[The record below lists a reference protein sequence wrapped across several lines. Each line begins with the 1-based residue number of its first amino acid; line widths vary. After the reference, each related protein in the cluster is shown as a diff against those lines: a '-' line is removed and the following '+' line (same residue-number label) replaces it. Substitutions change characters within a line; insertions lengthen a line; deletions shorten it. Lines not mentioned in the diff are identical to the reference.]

1 MGQGAPILGKVLGH
15 YFVVEQIGA
24 GGMGMVF
31 RASDQQ
37 LERDVAIKVLPPGML
52 ADESAR
58 KRFRREAL
66 TLAKLNHPNIGTV
79 YEFGSQEE
87 LDYLVME
94 YVGGVALD
102 ARLGHGALP
111 QKDVLRLGFQ
121 LADGLASAHDHGV
134 IHRDLKPAN
143 LRLTEDNRLKILDFG
158 LAQFVRKDI
167 DLGAT
172 ASISENRKVSG
183 TLPYMS
189 PEQLRGETTDQRSDI
204 WSAGVVLFE
213 LATGRRPFP
222 SQQVPLLID
231 SILNKPP
238 EMVSVANARMSPGLE
253 MAILKCLDKDPE
265 RRYQSARELRVD
277 LDRLTMPIS
286 QISASFA
293 PPAPAPPVSEPFK
306 VKPLAIAAAGVAV
319 LLLVGTFSYLHF
331 HNQPARVTISK
342 PVNRRR
348 TVAVLNLKNSTS
360 RPEAAWLSTGLAEML
375 TTELAA
381 GEQLR
386 AITGEE
392 IAQTKRN
399 LALADSDTLSPQI
412 LAQVGHALGADL
424 VVLGSYVDLPG
435 GNLRLDLHLLDV
447 AAGEILLSVK
457 QIGDENNLF
466 DLVSRA
472 GAELREKC
480 NAGQITAQQETA
492 VRAALPSTPE
502 ASKLYAEGLAKL
514 RVGDAMAA
522 RDLLQKTV
530 EADPNHALAH
540 SALAAAWSLLGY
552 DEKARLSAKSAYD
565 LSSSL
570 SREER
575 LLTEARYRETSKE
588 WDNAAED
595 YRTLFGFFPD
605 NLEYGLLLARAQT
618 RGGKG
623 KDAVATT
630 ESLRKLPAPLGDDP
644 RIELAASDAWESL
657 GDLKQSE
664 DFARQA
670 ADEARAQNA
679 KLLLARALYQQGFA
693 LEALSDTNGATTAV
707 DESSRIYQS
716 VGDRYGVA
724 STLEVT
730 AAVLA
735 DRGDYPGALAKYHD
749 ELAIAQAVGNR
760 KAEASA
766 LNNSAL
772 VLKQQGKADEA
783 RKMFVRALSVFQEIS
798 DKSNYALTLI
808 NIAGITQDD
817 GDLNGAKKTF
827 DQALNIFTEIND
839 QNGEALSLA
848 GTGIVLDKLGDS
860 TDAKAKLEQA
870 IAVDKANGQ
879 ANPATDKLIGLGD
892 ALEHLGDLA
901 GARQNY
907 ENALSLARAA
917 TDKSTIADALTSLGH
932 LELEAA
938 NFSQA
943 HKDYDEA
950 LSLRNELGEKDTAAV
965 TKTGIAELS
974 TEENHADAAEQTAR
988 EAFDELQAAHKN
1000 DDQVA
1005 AAAALATALAAEGK
1019 SADAMNEIDK
1029 VSSIAAKS
1037 QNLSVQLTFAIAKAD
1052 AESASHQAAASKTL
1066 LKQALLKATK
1076 SGYLGYQFEC
1086 RLALEAFNLKSGKSP
1101 ESQARLEQLQKEAKE
1116 KGFNLIARE
1125 AAADIAQIGQTVK
1138 TAK

>member
-1 MGQGAPILGKVLGH
+1 MGQGTSILGKALGH
-15 YFVVEQIGA
+15 YLVVEQIGA

-79 YEFGSQEE
+79 YEFGSQED

-102 ARLGHGALP
+102 TRLGYGALP

-158 LAQFVRKDI
+158 LAQFVRKDL

-204 WSAGVVLFE
+204 WSAGAVLFE

-238 EMVSVANARMSPGLE
+238 EMVSVANAKMSPGLE

-286 QISASFA
+286 QVSAAYATQTSTR
-293 PPAPAPPVSEPFK
+293 PVSRPFK
-306 VKPLAIAAAGVAV
+306 IKPLVIGSAALL

-331 HNQPARVTISK
+331 HNGPTEGTVSR
-342 PVNRRR
+342 PVSRRR
-348 TVAVLNLKNSTS
+348 TVAVLNLKNATS

-392 IAQTKRN
+392 IAQMKRN
-399 LALADSDTLSPQI
+399 LALADSDTLSPQV
-412 LAQVGHALGADL
+412 LSQVGHALGADL

-435 GNLRLDLHLLDV
+435 GDLRLDLHLLDV
-447 AAGEILLSVK
+447 AAGEILMSVK
-457 QIGDENNLF
+457 QTGDENNLF

-480 NAGQITAQQETA
+480 NAGQVTAQQETA
-492 VRAALPSTPE
+492 VRAALPATPE
-502 ASKLYAEGLAKL
+502 ASKFYAEGLAKL

-522 RDLLQKTV
+522 RDLLQKAV

-570 SREER
+570 SREDR

-623 KDAVATT
+623 KDGVATT
-630 ESLRKLPAPLGDDP
+630 ESLRKLPPPLGDDP
-644 RIELAASDAWESL
+644 RIELAASDAWQSL

-664 DFARQA
+664 DFARKA
-670 ADEARAQNA
+670 ADKARAQNA
-679 KLLLARALYQQGFA
+679 RLLLARALYQQGFA
-693 LEALSDTNGATTAV
+693 LEALSDANGATAAV
-707 DESSRIYQS
+707 DEAGRIYQS
-716 VGDRYGVA
+716 VGDRYGIA
-724 STLEVT
+724 STREVT

-735 DRGDYPGALAKYHD
+735 DRGDYPGALAKYHE
-749 ELAIAQAVGNR
+749 ELAIAEAVGNR

-772 VLKQQGKADEA
+772 VLKQQGKEDEA
-783 RKMFVRALSVFQEIS
+783 RKMFERSLSVFQEIS

-827 DQALNIFTEIND
+827 DQALTIFTEIND
-839 QNGEALSLA
+839 QNGQALSLA
-848 GTGIVLDKLGDS
+848 GIGIVLDKSGDS
-860 TDAKAKLEQA
+860 SGGKAKLEQA
-870 IAVDKANGQ
+870 ISVDKANGQ

-901 GARQNY
+901 AARQNY

-917 TDKSTIADALTSLGH
+917 SDKSTISDALTGLGV

-974 TEENHADAAEQTAR
+974 IEENRADLAEQTATQAR
-988 EAFDELQAAHKN
+988 DELQAAHKN
-1000 DDQVA
+1000 DEQVA
-1005 AAAALATALAAEGK
+1005 AAAVLATALSTEGK
-1019 SADAMNEIDK
+1019 TAEALKEIDK
-1029 VSSIAAKS
+1029 VSLLAARS
-1037 QNLSVQLTFAIAKAD
+1037 QNLSAQLMFAIAKAN
-1052 AESASHQAAASKTL
+1052 AESASHQAAAAKTVL
-1066 LKQALLKATK
+1066 RQALLKATK
-1076 SGYLGYQFEC
+1076 AGYLGYEFQC
-1086 RLALEAFNLKSGKSP
+1086 HLALEQIEMKPAKSP
-1101 ESQARLEQLQKEAKE
+1101 ESLARLEQLRNEAQE
-1116 KGFNLIARE
+1116 KGFDLISHK
-1125 AAADIAQIGQTVK
+1125 AAAQALQTPQP
-1138 TAK
+1138 AK